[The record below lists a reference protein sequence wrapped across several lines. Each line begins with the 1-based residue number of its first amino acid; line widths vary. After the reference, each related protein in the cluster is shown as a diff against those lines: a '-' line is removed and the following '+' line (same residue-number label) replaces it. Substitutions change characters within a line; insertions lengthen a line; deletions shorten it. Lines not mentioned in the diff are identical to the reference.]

1 MKKYILIFLFT
12 NFYLVAY
19 NQVIKGTILDKQ
31 TKSTISFAAVYFSG
45 TSVGTTSDQ
54 DGNFVLDITE
64 YTSMP
69 LTISAVGYY
78 SFTLTDFSTDEPYM
92 IYLTPKVYEIKQV
105 SIGAKSL
112 VRERKVNLKLF
123 KKEFLGT
130 SDNGKKCEII
140 NEDDI
145 TFNYGSDVD
154 TLKAFALNPIQIYN
168 KALGYHITYFLD
180 KFEYDKKSKITSFN
194 GNIIVNEDLT
204 IDETN
209 KQSYERRRRHAFYG
223 SYMHF
228 FRALWADDL
237 RSAFFTITNSAGE
250 ELKYK
255 DVVIQ
260 GDNNNKYLRYTENL
274 DIYYHSGW
282 SNICFLKQQVLFD
295 QNGFFD
301 ASGTLWRGRMTLN
314 RIADWLPYDYS
325 VGY

>member
-1 MKKYILIFLFT
+1 MRKYILLFLFT

-19 NQVIKGTILDKQ
+19 NQVIKGAVLDKQ
-31 TKSTISFAAVYFSG
+31 TISTISFAAVYFSG
-45 TSVGTTSDQ
+45 TFVGTASDQ
-54 DGNFVLDITE
+54 DGNFVLDITK

-112 VRERKVNLKLF
+112 VRERKANLKLF

-130 SDNGKKCEII
+130 SYNGKKCEII

-168 KALGYHITYFLD
+168 TALGYHITYFLD
-180 KFEYDKKSKITSFN
+180 KFEFDKKNKITSFN

-204 IDETN
+204 LDETN
-209 KQSYERRRRHAFYG
+209 KQSYERRRIRAYLG

-228 FRALWADDL
+228 FRTLWADDL
-237 RSAFFTITNSAGE
+237 RSTFFIIENSAGE
-250 ELKYK
+250 GLKYK

-260 GDNNNKYLRYTENL
+260 GDNNNKYLRYTQNL
-274 DIYYHSGW
+274 NIYYHSDR

-295 QNGFFD
+295 QNGFFE
-301 ASGTLWRGRMTLN
+301 ASGTLWRGKMTLK
-314 RIADWLPYDYS
+314 RIADWLPYNYS

>member
-1 MKKYILIFLFT
+1 MRKYILLFLFT

-45 TSVGTTSDQ
+45 TFVGTTSDQ
-54 DGNFVLDITE
+54 DGNFVLDITK

-69 LTISAVGYY
+69 LTISVVGYY
-78 SFTLTDFSTDEPYM
+78 SFTLTDFSTDEPSM
-92 IYLTPKVYEIKQV
+92 IYLTPKVYEIEEV
-105 SIGAKSL
+105 SVGAKSL
-112 VRERKVNLKLF
+112 ARKRKVNLRLF
-123 KKEFLGT
+123 KNEFLGASYNT
-130 SDNGKKCEII
+130 QNCEII

-145 TFNYGSDVD
+145 TFNYGSDDD
-154 TLKAFALNPIQIYN
+154 TLKAFALNPILIYN
-168 KALGYHITYFLD
+168 KILGYHITYYLD
-180 KFEYDKKSKITSFN
+180 KFEYDKKSNTTSFT
-194 GNIIVNEDLT
+194 GNIIFNEDLT

-209 KQSYERRRRHAFYG
+209 KRSYKRKRRHAYYG

-237 RSAFFTITNSAGE
+237 RSTFFTIKNSAGQ

-260 GDNNNKYLRYTENL
+260 GDNNKKFLRYPENL
-274 DIYYHSGW
+274 DIYYLSGW
-282 SNICFLKQQVLFD
+282 SNICFLKQQVLFE

-301 ASGTLWRGRMTLN
+301 PSGILWRGQMTIK
-314 RIADWLPYDYS
+314 RIADWLPYNYS